1 MYVFSWNEMFTQ
13 PSHFRARNLH
23 VITNVTLK
31 LATSKCN
38 CRYVIINIDIIS
50 NHYVKQ
56 WCQSRNRLRDAR
68 AIPIHTR
75 GTKRFIPV
83 MNKDERHT
91 HEKYQRQIV
100 PSWLDNMMMIEQT
113 GEWHA
118 ANWIFELF
126 MLKYIWRFSSKV
138 NELNFQMFLWPYD
151 FIILTELLI
160 IKKQF
165 DGFDASYFPRHKSR
179 STQGKGTVK
188 LMQEMHNIWK
198 I

>member
-100 PSWLDNMMMIEQT
+100 PSWLDNMMMKPVRT
-113 GEWHA
+113 DRR
-118 ANWIFELF
+118 
-126 MLKYIWRFSSKV
+126 MTRC
-138 NELNFQMFLWPYD
+138 
-151 FIILTELLI
+151 
-160 IKKQF
+160 
-165 DGFDASYFPRHKSR
+165 
-179 STQGKGTVK
+179 K
-188 LMQEMHNIWK
+188 LNIW
-198 I
+198 IVYAEIYMTIFF